1 MKVYQQIDLFQAAP
15 DVADKQPGKYF
26 PVCYAKGIRTAIR
39 NHFGTLCTL
48 QVPFSTRITPRMML

>member
-1 MKVYQQIDLFQAAP
+1 MKIYQQIDLFQAAP
-15 DVADKQPGKYF
+15 DVADKQPDKYF
-26 PVCYAKGIRTAIR
+26 PVCYTKGIRTAIR

>member
-39 NHFGTLCTL
+39 NHLELFVRYKSPSVLGLH
-48 QVPFSTRITPRMML
+48 PE